1 MKRNNIIH
9 IISAILVCGGML
21 FIESCDESEFL
32 NRYPL
37 DSPSPD
43 VFFVNEAAARMAV
56 TAAYEPWRRSS
67 NSYLRDL
74 VIMNDAISDDAYWRP
89 SRAASISFSQW
100 KINSSD
106 GTANNYWNFAF
117 QSINSANF
125 AIKNIPKLL
134 DKGLTQAQ
142 IDPYIGE
149 AHFLRGFAYMFLT
162 SYFGDVPLHD
172 QPRESFEEFEQP
184 RTAVAD
190 IYDQI
195 IADFTLARETLP
207 DKQPAAYTGAAT
219 KATAAAY
226 LAKAYLYNKEWAL
239 AETAGRTAVN
249 IAEAAGY
256 ELLESFEDIFTHENE
271 GNKELLFYL
280 QFIDNSRDFG
290 NNYMIQRITRNA
302 PPEFIHVYGMAGWGY
317 ALPMRD
323 LFDAFEPG
331 DPRREATIHYPGA
344 VYGTYSAGGS
354 FTYSHRTYDAGGKLV
369 TYQKTYNDG
378 DPIDYDYRWSETGMN
393 VKKCTRN
400 VAHLQDVYS
409 DGLDVPLMRMA
420 DLYLILA
427 EALAEQNKDEALVW
441 VNKVRARPSVNMPP
455 KTITDG
461 TLRDIVRHE
470 RRVELAM
477 EGQRIFDLLRWGIM
491 KQTFGNNLKVKKH
504 FFSDYLT
511 DQFTRFAQ
519 PELAKYPGESVLL
532 PIPQTEIDR
541 NSKITTNNPG
551 Y

>member
-1 MKRNNIIH
+1 MKKNIIVH
-9 IISAILVCGGML
+9 NLSAILIFGGLL
-21 FIESCDESEFL
+21 FLASCDESEFL

-43 VFFVNEAAARMAV
+43 VFFVNEASARMAV
-56 TAAYEPWRRSS
+56 TAAHEPWRRSS
-67 NSYLRDL
+67 QSYLRDM
-74 VIMNDAISDDAYWRP
+74 VIMNDALSDDAYWRP

-106 GTANNYWNFAF
+106 GTANSYWNMAF
-117 QSINSANF
+117 QSVASANF
-125 AIKNIPKLL
+125 AIKNIPSLL
-134 DKGLTQAQ
+134 EKGLSQAQ

-149 AHFLRGFAYMFLT
+149 AHFMRGFAYMFLT
-162 SYFGDVPLHD
+162 SFFGDVPLHD
-172 QPRESFEEFEQP
+172 QPRASFEDFDQP
-184 RTAVAD
+184 RSSVAD
-190 IYDQI
+190 VFDQI
-195 IADFTLARETLP
+195 IADFILATEKLP
-207 DKQPAAYTGAAT
+207 DKQPAAYTGAPT
-219 KATAAAY
+219 KATAAAF
-226 LAKAYLYNKEWAL
+226 LAKAYLYNKEWPL
-239 AETAGRTAVN
+239 AETAGRAAVT

-256 ELLESFEDIFTHENE
+256 GLEDSYEAIFTHENE
-271 GNKELLFYL
+271 GNKELLFYI

-290 NNYMIQRITRNA
+290 NNYMIQRITRSC

-317 ALPMRD
+317 ALPIRD
-323 LFDAFEPG
+323 LFDEYETG
-331 DPRREATIHYPGA
+331 DPRREATIHYPGS
-344 VYGTYSAGGS
+344 VYGTYSAGTP
-354 FTYSHRTYDAGGKLV
+354 FTYSHRTYDAGGNIV

-393 VKKCTRN
+393 VKKSTRN

-409 DGLDVPLMRMA
+409 DGLDVPIMRMA

-441 VNKVRARPSVNMPP
+441 VNKVRARPSVNMPAR
-455 KTITDG
+455 TIADG
-461 TLRDIVRHE
+461 SLRDLVRHE

-491 KQTFGNNLKVKKH
+491 KQTFGDNLQVKKH
-504 FFSDYLT
+504 FFSDYMT

-519 PELAKYPGESVLL
+519 PELSKYPGESVLL
-532 PIPQTEIDR
+532 PIPQNEIDR
-541 NSKITTNNPG
+541 NSKIDTNNPG

>member
-1 MKRNNIIH
+1 M
-9 IISAILVCGGML
+9 
-21 FIESCDESEFL
+21 

-43 VFFVNEAAARMAV
+43 VFFVNEASARMAV

-67 NSYLRDL
+67 QSFRRDF
-74 VIMNDAISDDAYWRP
+74 VIMNDALSDDAYWRP
-89 SRAASISFSQW
+89 SRAASIAFSQW

-106 GTANNYWNFAF
+106 GTANAYWNMAF
-117 QSINSANF
+117 QSINAANF
-125 AIKNIPKLL
+125 AIKNIPVLL
-134 DKGLTQAQ
+134 EKGLSQTQ

-149 AHFLRGFAYMFLT
+149 AHFIRGYAYMVLT
-162 SYFGDVPLHD
+162 SFFGDVPLHD
-172 QPRESFEEFEQP
+172 QPRASFEDFEQP
-184 RTAVAD
+184 RAPVSD

-195 IADFTLARETLP
+195 IADFTLATEKLP

-219 KATAAAY
+219 RATAAAF
-226 LAKAYLYNKEWAL
+226 LAKAYLYNKEYGL
-239 AETAGRTAVN
+239 AETAGRSAVS

-256 ELLESFEDIFTHENE
+256 GLEDSYEEIFTHENE

-323 LFDAFEPG
+323 LFDEYESG
-331 DPRREATIHYPGA
+331 DPRREATIHYPGS
-344 VYGTYSAGGS
+344 VYGIYGAGTP
-354 FTYSHRTYDAGGKLV
+354 FTYSHRTYDAGGNIV

-409 DGLDVPLMRMA
+409 DGLDVPIMRMA

-455 KTITDG
+455 KTTADG

-491 KQTFGNNLKVKKH
+491 KQTFGDNKKVKKH

-511 DQFTRFAQ
+511 DDFTRFAQ
-519 PELAKYPGESVLL
+519 PELSNYPGDLVLL
-532 PIPQTEIDR
+532 PIPQNEIDR
-541 NSKITTNNPG
+541 NSNITTNNPG